1 MRSQYKQRVES
12 TNILNI
18 YTNSGAT
25 KSLFDQYGGPEKG
38 LLFGLPVGWIGSLT
52 SESVEG
58 AALPLEGVHYVHGG
72 DGLPFGVLGV
82 GHSVADNVLQEHL
95 QQIQKMKLFFNR
107 LSV

>member
-1 MRSQYKQRVES
+1 MANTEAN
-12 TNILNI
+12 TI
-18 YTNSGAT
+18 YTLILLGA
-25 KSLFDQYGGPEKG
+25 
-38 LLFGLPVGWIGSLT
+38 PVPPLASKP
-52 SESVEG
+52 VEG

-95 QQIQKMKLFFNR
+95 QQSQKMKLFFNR